1 MRKQGIDGTGM
12 LNLYD
17 RVTGIFNEIF
27 DSRLLTVAI
36 FALIGYC
43 SLFTQRKFPMRWMI
57 FVLFGMILLAFVTL
71 TARTPGQKTRVRFHK
86 GMAGLWFALH
96 GMMVVSGLF
105 YQDWLPESVS
115 LLICYPIV
123 FSVFASRDDNS
134 TFRSILRGA
143 VFAVL
148 PFLAWSSVSV
158 PLSFAYPGYKGV
170 FYDANCLSMCCIV
183 MATAA
188 LLLAYASFTEK
199 KRKAALAYLLLGVWA
214 AVMLLATLS
223 RSGLLAFAGVAAIL
237 VAAIIAG
244 TAKRPKRLLAV
255 LGVFIAICGA
265 AGVKI
270 TEDKMYEAA
279 VEDYN
284 LAVYNHETYGN
295 EILVP
300 KPEDRKISMDDLT
313 SDRWGIWMTILENLT
328 WNGHEDSV
336 IWEWVA
342 KDGAGDRHFNA
353 HNAFFGVTYN
363 NGFIAGILLSA
374 ILAAAM
380 STADSQLL
388 VAASAVSNDFYK
400 ALFRKNASD
409 RELMWVSRT
418 AVMVIA
424 VVAYLL
430 ALDPNSSVMGL
441 VSYAWAGFGSSF
453 GPVILLSLFWKR
465 LTMKGAVAGMVVGGL
480 TVVLWENVPVLAAT
494 GLYSLAPG
502 FALALAVIVAVS
514 LLDREP
520 SKEVQDL
527 FERAKAARI

>member
-1 MRKQGIDGTGM
+1 
-12 LNLYD
+12 
-17 RVTGIFNEIF
+17 
-27 DSRLLTVAI
+27 
-36 FALIGYC
+36 
-43 SLFTQRKFPMRWMI
+43 MI

-105 YQDWLPESVS
+105 YQDWLPESVP

-214 AVMLLATLS
+214 AVTLLATLS

-244 TAKRPKRLLAV
+244 TAKHPKRLLAV
-255 LGVFIAICGA
+255 LGVFIALCGA

-300 KPEDRKISMDDLT
+300 KPEDRKISMDDL
-313 SDRWGIWMTILENLT
+313 DQRAL
-328 WNGHEDSV
+328 GHLDDDSGKPDV
-336 IWEWVA
+336 ERPRGQRHLGMGGEGRRGRPPFQRAQRVLWRDVQQRLHRGHPAGVLHSVGVHPCREVLL
-342 KDGAGDRHFNA
+342 GASPGKPVCGHA
-353 HNAFFGVTYN
+353 
-363 NGFIAGILLSA
+363 
-374 ILAAAM
+374 
-380 STADSQLL
+380 
-388 VAASAVSNDFYK
+388 
-400 ALFRKNASD
+400 
-409 RELMWVSRT
+409 
-418 AVMVIA
+418 
-424 VVAYLL
+424 
-430 ALDPNSSVMGL
+430 
-441 VSYAWAGFGSSF
+441 AGFLHGVYS
-453 GPVILLSLFWKR
+453 
-465 LTMKGAVAGMVVGGL
+465 GGH
-480 TVVLWENVPVLAAT
+480 V
-494 GLYSLAPG
+494 
-502 FALALAVIVAVS
+502 
-514 LLDREP
+514 
-520 SKEVQDL
+520 
-527 FERAKAARI
+527 

>member
-1 MRKQGIDGTGM
+1 
-12 LNLYD
+12 
-17 RVTGIFNEIF
+17 
-27 DSRLLTVAI
+27 
-36 FALIGYC
+36 
-43 SLFTQRKFPMRWMI
+43 MI

-71 TARTPGQKTRVRFHK
+71 TARMPGKAKVRFHK

-105 YQDWLPESVS
+105 YQDWLPESVP

-123 FSVFASRDDNS
+123 FSVFTSREDDS

-143 VFAVL
+143 MFAVL
-148 PFLAWSSVSV
+148 PFLAWSYLTV
-158 PLSFAYPGYKGV
+158 PLTLAYPGYKGV

-255 LGVFIAICGA
+255 LGVFIALCGA

-300 KPEDRKISMDDLT
+300 KPEERKISMDDLT

-336 IWEWVA
+336 IREWVA

-363 NGFIAGILLSA
+363 NGFIAGILLVCY
-374 ILAAAM
+374 
-380 STADSQLL
+380 T
-388 VAASAVSNDFYK
+388 
-400 ALFRKNASD
+400 
-409 RELMWVSRT
+409 
-418 AVMVIA
+418 
-424 VVAYLL
+424 
-430 ALDPNSSVMGL
+430 
-441 VSYAWAGFGSSF
+441 
-453 GPVILLSLFWKR
+453 
-465 LTMKGAVAGMVVGGL
+465 
-480 TVVLWENVPVLAAT
+480 VLAFIRAVKYYWAHRRESPYAAT
-494 GLYSLAPG
+494 PLAFCTVFILVGMFESVYAP
-502 FALALAVIVAVS
+502 FSVIGCAYF
-514 LLDREP
+514 L
-520 SKEVQDL
+520 VQAPL
-527 FERAKAARI
+527 WRAE